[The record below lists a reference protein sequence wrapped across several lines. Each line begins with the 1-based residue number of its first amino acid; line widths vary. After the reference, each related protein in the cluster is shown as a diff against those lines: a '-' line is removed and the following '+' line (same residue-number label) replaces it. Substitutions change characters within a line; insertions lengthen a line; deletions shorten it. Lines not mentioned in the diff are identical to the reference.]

1 MDGTSH
7 VAPERFIEEARAA
20 LVESSRRLVEDWRL
34 GSESR
39 WEVDLTEGQVSFH
52 FDDGTILYA
61 PIQVV
66 GTYNARDGT
75 FLWAWGHK
83 TLPRHLVAHA
93 GLARAW
99 GRENDMA
106 DYTAAI
112 VDCTPEAVWDFAAVT
127 AHLAGREG
135 VYRGRNGSVWLY
147 LTYGDIAMEAAHR
160 ADAAVTAAA
169 PDRVEGSRSTSRPP
183 SLSPRAA
190 SAASRNPGR
199 FSADFGGVVERG
211 LQRLQT
217 QIGGVVHRPVDCARV
232 SSRLRL
238 SLARRRGQLEPLE
251 LMPTHAR
258 IGRDDDHLNTVYV
271 PPYFAEQ
278 KRRIDLLITAGL
290 VRHGIGSPG
299 YVATPVFAGRSLVPA
314 SIQIEVSGPMDCWTV
329 LRIWEPGAYPAS
341 DPDDEDAYGPET
353 AALADPAQ
361 TQPGPQALPGPRP
374 VSAPVSTLP
383 VPHQADEPDPISE
396 EQPRSIVEAFIR
408 DCADGN
414 LDAVEG
420 QDGSDSGAHREARGA
435 HRDYQA
441 LLERYCA
448 DGVKPGEIAF
458 GTDAIF
464 DPGTARVV
472 AEVFLGDRAL
482 VVVGSPSAAGNGRFH
497 TCDFEF
503 VLDTDR
509 WLLVDVAVVDGFD
522 RLSML
527 RRHRPL
533 SPRSGDASARPGR
546 LMRGA

>member
-20 LVESSRRLVEDWRL
+20 LVESSRRLVE
-34 GSESR
+34 
-39 WEVDLTEGQVSFH
+39 
-52 FDDGTILYA
+52 
-61 PIQVV
+61 V

-290 VRHGIGSPG
+290 VRHGIQRAMQPAMPFCRHAACIIGAIINDP
-299 YVATPVFAGRSLVPA
+299 AAAAILFLAGLIIAITQMV
-314 SIQIEVSGPMDCWTV
+314 
-329 LRIWEPGAYPAS
+329 
-341 DPDDEDAYGPET
+341 
-353 AALADPAQ
+353 LADLLALTERPQCRSDCGAFPPCEDIFQ
-361 TQPGPQALPGPRP
+361 KTHGPSL
-374 VSAPVSTLP
+374 
-383 VPHQADEPDPISE
+383 
-396 EQPRSIVEAFIR
+396 RS
-408 DCADGN
+408 
-414 LDAVEG
+414 
-420 QDGSDSGAHREARGA
+420 SW
-435 HRDYQA
+435 
-441 LLERYCA
+441 
-448 DGVKPGEIAF
+448 
-458 GTDAIF
+458 AI
-464 DPGTARVV
+464 
-472 AEVFLGDRAL
+472 
-482 VVVGSPSAAGNGRFH
+482 
-497 TCDFEF
+497 
-503 VLDTDR
+503 
-509 WLLVDVAVVDGFD
+509 
-522 RLSML
+522 
-527 RRHRPL
+527 
-533 SPRSGDASARPGR
+533 
-546 LMRGA
+546 